1 MSLGWFA
8 QRVSLGLIGLSVAA
22 VGCQS
27 ATPEPTG
34 VTNTTGASQS
44 SPRNAQVAI
53 RNRADGAQPGQP
65 GVRWEL
71 PIDDLWPDLAE
82 PASAVGGGDSDTAIV
97 VGVEDYALVA
107 DIAGARHNA
116 LDWYDYLTRTRLIPI
131 ERVQLLI
138 NEDATR
144 EELLSAVERAADRVG
159 SAGTL
164 WFIFVG
170 HGAPAPDGKDGLLVG
185 FDAQHKALSLEAR
198 SVRQS
203 EILKLLEGSEAAE
216 IRVLLDA
223 CFSGR
228 TSRGEAL
235 IEGLQPLVVRS
246 NAASVDSRTA
256 LLTAARSDQ
265 YAGSLPGL
273 GRPAFSYLALG
284 GLRGWADDDRD
295 GLISANEMLGY
306 TNRVLETLVR
316 DRRQSPTLVGPG
328 AVRFGVS
335 AGESAPDL
343 AAIVKRLAV
352 ERRPASSFQPTALLP
367 PLPESAAPP
376 EFDPASVELD
386 FRSLDVAALAEYD
399 RVVKFDASDAP
410 PRAKARS
417 WATFGLT
424 YRQFDEISRE
434 REAAWSEVDRTH
446 QAKVERERK
455 RRVAMARDWAKLE
468 PLLHLDVVS
477 NEDKQSWALAFVEA
491 YGDVPAENPHVF
503 ALLQFGT
510 NRVEKTV
517 LVPAGEF
524 YSGCNEEL
532 DSECASVERP
542 GKTRRLDAFEI
553 DVTEVMV
560 MAFKECVEAGR
571 CETPETGGACNWGQS
586 GRDIHPINCV
596 DWKQAKA
603 FCEWRGMRLPT
614 EWEWEKAARGTDGR
628 KYPWGNASFTSG
640 PPRGNIAGRDADVA
654 YVSKGD
660 DGYAQTSPVGSFPA
674 GKSVYGALDMAG
686 NVWEWTASKFSL
698 DGPVLRGGSW
708 DDDARSARA
717 SSRHWG
723 VPGRGSGDV
732 GFRCAR

>member
-8 QRVSLGLIGLSVAA
+8 QIASLGLLGLSVAA

-27 ATPEPTG
+27 ETPKRTG
-34 VTNTTGASQS
+34 ASNATGASQS
-44 SPRNAQVAI
+44 PTRNADVAT
-53 RNRADGAQPGQP
+53 RNRVGRAQPAHP
-65 GVRWEL
+65 GVRREL

-82 PASAVGGGDSDTAIV
+82 PAAAVGGGNSDAAIV
-97 VGVEDYALVA
+97 VGIEDYALVA

-116 LDWYDYLTRTRLIPI
+116 LDWYDYLTHTRLIPT
-131 ERVQLLI
+131 ERVQLLVD
-138 NEDATR
+138 EDATR
-144 EELLSAVERAADRVG
+144 EEFLSAVERAADRVG

-170 HGAPAPDGKDGLLVG
+170 HGAPAPDGQDGLLVG
-185 FDAQHKALSLEAR
+185 FDAQQKVLSLEAR

-203 EILKLLEGSEAAE
+203 EVLKLLEASEAAE
-216 IRVLLDA
+216 IRILLDA

-228 TSRGEAL
+228 TSHGEAL
-235 IEGLQPLVVRS
+235 IRGLQPLVVRS

-295 GLISANEMLGY
+295 GSISANEMLGY

-352 ERRPASSFQPTALLP
+352 ERRRASGFQPTTLLP
-367 PLPESAAPP
+367 PLSESVAPP
-376 EFDPASVELD
+376 EFDPGSVELD
-386 FRSLDVAALAEYD
+386 FRSLDVAALEAYD
-399 RVVKFDASDAP
+399 RVVNFDASDAS

-434 REAAWSEVDRTH
+434 REAAWREVDRTH
-446 QAKVERERK
+446 KAKVERARD

-468 PLLHLDVVS
+468 PLLSLDVVS
-477 NEDKQSWALAFVEA
+477 DEDKQSWALAFVEA

-510 NRVEKTV
+510 DRVQKTV
-517 LVPAGEF
+517 WVPAGEF
-524 YSGCNEEL
+524 HSGCNQEL
-532 DSECASVERP
+532 DSECTIVERP

-560 MAFKECVEAGR
+560 MAFRECVEAGR
-571 CETPETGGACNWGQS
+571 CETPGVGGACNWGES
-586 GRDIHPINCV
+586 GREIHPINCV
-596 DWKQAKA
+596 DWKQATA

-640 PPRGNIAGRDADVA
+640 PPRGNIAGRDAEVA

-674 GKSVYGALDMAG
+674 GRSFFGALDMAG

-698 DGPVLRGGSW
+698 DGPVVRGGSW
-708 DDDARSARA
+708 NDDARNARA
-717 SSRHWG
+717 SFRYWA
-723 VPGRGSGDV
+723 VPGRGSGEV